1 MVLVLHFVQQ
11 KSPTM
16 TPSSSSC
23 SGSSQHQI
31 ECSDQP
37 LDISFH
43 PLRPSLLAAALVDG
57 TVEVHDFAELLHQSP
72 PKRLSSVKGK
82 NKEEDEDDNDDEDD
96 DEMDT
101 IVSST
106 RVHTQLLP
114 SKLTP
119 DETTHASARCC
130 TFSSNGRFLWSGG
143 TAGDLVCLDA
153 ERIGSFDAGYQQNDA
168 AIVWSIPNASYLK
181 SSQHVLQEFSPEQQ
195 PHLLLAG
202 DEQGCVR
209 IFDVRLCGESSRN
222 GSHSNPLMPNGC
234 IHSWKTHDDYI
245 SSVSVTSDGTTLL
258 AASADCTLSVYD
270 IRMPWTPLPT
280 STPGMTGSDKDRY
293 LRRSDDQEDE
303 LLSMQIIKN
312 GRKVVCGT
320 GEGVLAVFSY
330 GTWGDCSDRFPIFS
344 GSGGG
349 GACIDTLLK
358 VDEDTLLVGSSD
370 GAIRVVSIHPD
381 KVLGFLGDT
390 NDHGGFPVE
399 KIQFDCNRD
408 YVGSITH
415 DNIIRLWDARVLRDD
430 DDDDDCGHSDHVRE
444 KQTKQDGLAA
454 KLKQAPTATA
464 DVKMARGDAGGD
476 NSDDE
481 WEDMNED
488 MDVDSDDDDD
498 DDSDSGK
505 KDGENSAK
513 NEKRTKRL
521 NKNDNFFAD
530 L

>member
-1 MVLVLHFVQQ
+1 M
-11 KSPTM
+11 
-16 TPSSSSC
+16 
-23 SGSSQHQI
+23 
-31 ECSDQP
+31 
-37 LDISFH
+37 
-43 PLRPSLLAAALVDG
+43 DG
-57 TVEVHDFAELLHQSP
+57 TVEVHNFAELLLQSS
-72 PKRLSSVKGK
+72 PKRKSSPLPSQKGK
-82 NKEEDEDDNDDEDD
+82 NPNENKEEEDDDNEDD

-114 SKLTP
+114 SNLTP
-119 DETTHASARCC
+119 DETKHASARCC

-143 TAGDLVCLDA
+143 TAGDIVCLDA
-153 ERIGSFDAGYQQNDA
+153 ERIGFFDAGYYQNDP

-181 SSQHVLQEFSPEQQ
+181 SSLHVLQELSPEQQ
-195 PHLLLAG
+195 PHLLVAG
-202 DEQGCVR
+202 DEQGCIR
-209 IFDVRLCGESSRN
+209 IFDVRLCGESSSS
-222 GSHSNPLMPNGC
+222 GSHRNPLMPNGC

-245 SSVSVTSDGTTLL
+245 SSVSVTSDATTLL

-280 STPGMTGSDKDRY
+280 STPGMTGTDKDRY

-303 LLSMQIIKN
+303 LLSMQIMKN

-330 GTWGDCSDRFPIFS
+330 GTWGDCSDRFPVCS
-344 GSGGG
+344 GASGGC
-349 GACIDTLLK
+349 ACIDTLLK
-358 VDEDTLLVGSSD
+358 VDEDTLVVGSSD

-381 KVLGFLGDT
+381 KVLGFLGDAA
-390 NDHGGFPVE
+390 DHGGFPVE
-399 KIQFDCNRD
+399 KIQFNCNRD

-415 DNIIRLWDARVLRDD
+415 DNIIRLWDARVLQDD
-430 DDDDDCGHSDHVRE
+430 DDDQVDQDDHVHG
-444 KQTKQDGLAA
+444 QHTKQDDLAA

-464 DVKMARGDAGGD
+464 DIKMGRNDGGGD

-488 MDVDSDDDDD
+488 MDVDSEDDDDD
-498 DDSDSGK
+498 DDDDDDNESDNGK
-505 KDGENSAK
+505 NNGKNSAK
-513 NEKRTKRL
+513 NDKRSKRL